1 MAKIGILGGS
11 FHPFHNGHLQLGQY
25 CIEHDIV
32 DEVWF
37 IPTGVSYLK
46 RNIAMLS
53 GAERL
58 RLLELGISG
67 MDKMKALDIEIKRS
81 GDTYTYETLEELNSL
96 YPEDDFYFMIGADC
110 LFTIETWKN
119 AQRIFN
125 ASTLLVAQRDG
136 ISRRD
141 MRQKMKELE
150 NRFKARIIMIDFPE
164 MDISSTEIRDRIKK
178 GMKIDDLVPEL
189 EAAEIISKGYFK

>member
-141 MRQKMKELE
+141 MRQKMKDLE

>member
-136 ISRRD
+136 ISRCD
-141 MRQKMKELE
+141 MRQKMKDLE

>member
-141 MRQKMKELE
+141 MRQKMKDLE

-164 MDISSTEIRDRIKK
+164 MDISSTEIRDRIKN